1 MPSSSSSGSFPHHY
15 RVYGLR
21 VGATDPLPGL
31 PSASGHPPFAALDIV
46 LHWGRLPPESVSG
59 ARTWHRTYTSDETDE
74 KGRPIFVLDRSESA
88 HPVLRLVYAD
98 DTRFW
103 LTDQAS
109 EVWAWWPEALTP
121 EDASTYLLGPVLG
134 YVLRLRGLHV
144 LHASAVSLAP
154 SGGDA
159 SNNRLPGA
167 LAMVGPPGAGKSTM
181 AAAFARRGHGVLTED
196 VCALC
201 EGGSGCR
208 DGFGQG
214 DVARRE
220 VDTAPGEVD
229 VLPGYPLIRLWP
241 DSVEML
247 CGSPEVLPLL
257 TPTWDKRYLALGGEG
272 PEFLH
277 ESLPLRAI
285 VLLAPREGSGAPR
298 VEPVPPAEALIHL
311 VGNTYKNLLLD
322 RDQRVSEFR
331 FLHRLLARIP
341 VWRAVPHT
349 DPAHLDALVDLLLH
363 LPPGSLPGGAEEK

>member
-1 MPSSSSSGSFPHHY
+1 MY
-15 RVYGLR
+15 
-21 VGATDPLPGL
+21 
-31 PSASGHPPFAALDIV
+31 I
-46 LHWGRLPPESVSG
+46 
-59 ARTWHRTYTSDETDE
+59 SDETDE
-74 KGRPIFVLDRSESA
+74 KGRPIFVLDRSEDA
-88 HPVLRLVYAD
+88 DPVLRLVYAD

-109 EVWAWWPEALTP
+109 EIWVWWPEALTP

-159 SNNRLPGA
+159 SKRRLPGA

-201 EGGSGCR
+201 EEGAGFR
-208 DGFGQG
+208 DGFGRG
-214 DVARRE
+214 DEAQRE
-220 VDTAPGEVD
+220 LDTAPGEVD
-229 VLPGYPLIRLWP
+229 ADPGEVEVLPGYPLIRLWP

-247 CGSPEVLPLL
+247 YGSPEVLPLL

-277 ESLPLRAI
+277 EPLPLRAI
-285 VLLAPREGSGAPR
+285 VLLAPREAAGAPR
-298 VEPVPPAEALIHL
+298 VEAVAPAEALIHL

-331 FLHRLLARIP
+331 FLHRLLERIP

-363 LPPGSLPGGAEEK
+363 LPPGSPPGAAGED